1 MPKLNYVRLIILI
14 FRIQPGAGG
23 DVSLCPGN
31 PQKNAAGVGP
41 SSPAT
46 KEGGMPTIVEQEEEE
61 LVQEEPDREGE
72 MAEKKGI
79 TKVQLGDEEA
89 DGGYNHIIPPTINP

>member
-23 DVSLCPGN
+23 DVSLCPG
-31 PQKNAAGVGP
+31 P
-41 SSPAT
+41 SSPAN